1 MVDRTKKLTELAA
14 TTTITNNDIFIV
26 VSNTAGTA
34 VTRKITI
41 NNFRAGLPP
50 VVVGIANTSC
60 TGVVIVANNL
70 TVNASGHVSL
80 SSNINVSNVVTDD
93 LTATGNVYLGVTE
106 SNAAQ
111 LVHVHGTIHSNVVP
125 HTSDNYQ
132 LGNTTNYWS
141 AGYFKGITIANN
153 GIRFSDN
160 TTITTAT
167 RPTFSGNSSSNGVPG
182 TILYDSNYIYVCV
195 ANNTWKRAALTTWS

>member
-1 MVDRTKKLTELAA
+1 MVDRAKKLTELAA

-60 TGVVIVANNL
+60 TGVVAVGNNL
-70 TVNASGHVSL
+70 TINATSHLSL
-80 SSNINVSNVVTDD
+80 SENINVSNVVTDD
-93 LTATGNVYLGVTE
+93 LTATGNVYLGVAA
-106 SNAAQ
+106 SNTAQ
-111 LVHVHGTIHSNVVP
+111 LIHVHGTIHSNVVP
-125 HTSDNYQ
+125 HTADNYV

-141 AGYFKGITIANN
+141 AGYFRGVTIVSNGIT
-153 GIRFSDN
+153 FSDG
-160 TTITTAT
+160 T
-167 RPTFSGNSSSNGVPG
+167 RLVSGGRAVFSGNSSSNGVPG
-182 TILYDSNYIYVCV
+182 AIQYDENYLYVCV
-195 ANNTWKRAALTTWS
+195 ANNTWKRVALSTWS